1 MGSVRSRSLDSFCSV
16 INMTC
21 GLMPQAWVTVEIT
34 VAASRS
40 APPGIA
46 VQYWSAGWGGTVVRR
61 DFRHQAVVQFVPLV
75 VMKSRIWSVVIEEL
89 L

>member
-1 MGSVRSRSLDSFCSV
+1 M
-16 INMTC
+16 
-21 GLMPQAWVTVEIT
+21 QAWVTVEIT

-46 VQYWSAGWGGTVVRR
+46 VQYWSADCGETLVRR
-61 DFRHQAVVQFVPLV
+61 DFRHHAVAQFVPLV
-75 VMKSRIWSVVIEEL
+75 AMKSRIWAVVIEEL